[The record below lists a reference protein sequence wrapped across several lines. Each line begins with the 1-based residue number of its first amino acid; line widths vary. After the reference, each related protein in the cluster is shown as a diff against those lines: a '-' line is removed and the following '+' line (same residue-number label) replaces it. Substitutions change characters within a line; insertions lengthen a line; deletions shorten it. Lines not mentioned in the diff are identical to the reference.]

1 MNKLIKTYLGFSI
14 KSRGI
19 VIGQDRL
26 KASKDKI
33 YLIIY
38 CTTASQNL
46 KDLAVRLADKNKCKL
61 ISLDETLQDYTS
73 LEGCKIL
80 GLTNSSLAEA
90 IIKVAEN
97 KQNMGETNGK

>member
-14 KSRGI
+14 KSRAI

-26 KASKDKI
+26 KATKDKM

-38 CTTASQNL
+38 CSTASQNL
-46 KDLAVRLADKNKCKL
+46 KDLSFRLAEKCKCKS
-61 ISLDETLQDYTS
+61 ICLDETLENYTS
-73 LEGCKIL
+73 LEGCKVL

-90 IIKVAEN
+90 ILKVAEN
-97 KQNMGETNGK
+97 KQEGEINGK

>member
-1 MNKLIKTYLGFSI
+1 LNKLIRTYLGFSI
-14 KSRGI
+14 KSRSI

-26 KASKDKI
+26 KSSNDKV

-38 CTTASQNL
+38 CSTASQNL
-46 KDLAVRLADKNKCKL
+46 KDLSIRLGDKFKCKV
-61 ISLDETLQDYTS
+61 ICLDDTLENYTN
-73 LEGCKIL
+73 LKGCKLL

-97 KQNMGETNGK
+97 QNLGETNGK

>member
-46 KDLAVRLADKNKCKL
+46 KDLAVRLAEKNKCKL

>member
-1 MNKLIKTYLGFSI
+1 MNKLIRTYLGFSI
-14 KSRGI
+14 KSRSI

-26 KASKDKI
+26 KASNDKV

-38 CTTASQNL
+38 CSTASQNL
-46 KDLAVRLADKNKCKL
+46 KDLSKRLGDKFKCKV
-61 ISLDETLQDYTS
+61 ICLDDTLENYTN
-73 LEGCKIL
+73 LQGCKLL

-97 KQNMGETNGK
+97 QNSGETNGK